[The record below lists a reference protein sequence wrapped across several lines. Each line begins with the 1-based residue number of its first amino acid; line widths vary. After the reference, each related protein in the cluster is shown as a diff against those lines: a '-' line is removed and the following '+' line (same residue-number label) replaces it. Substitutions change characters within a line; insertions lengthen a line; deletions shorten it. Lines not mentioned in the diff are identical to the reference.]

1 MQTPVTAYV
10 KLSEDKP
17 LEAKFIQKK
26 KKKSIHFIS
35 LSYVCEI
42 IVHSLYGSVRR

>member
-17 LEAKFIQKK
+17 LEAKFIQK